1 MEMKRNILETE
12 KLNNKENKTKKKT
25 LDCEKRYSELFD
37 KMLNGFAL
45 CKLLTNKKG
54 NPVDYIFL
62 EINKAFEK
70 INSIKKEEVIN
81 KKVSEVFG
89 FEVIPDLEKY
99 AQIALQGKKKV
110 FETYIPRYNKYFKI
124 SSYSPK
130 KGYFITIFE
139 EITQRK
145 KAEEEIQELN
155 KKLNSLLEQRTKELI
170 KEQNYANYLLEF
182 SPDFQITIDCTG
194 KIMGVNQAFEEITGK
209 KREKLI
215 GSFIHEFIPEEV
227 IKKVR
232 NKIFKEKKLK
242 NIEITIN
249 IPKKEPLVCDFSGAI
264 FANIEG
270 EDGIYLSG
278 RDITERRRLRQNL
291 KELSEN
297 LEKKV
302 MERTKELRESQD
314 HLIQS
319 EKFSIIGELATGVA
333 HEVRNPLATIKLI
346 AQHLE
351 NKSADN
357 YQIEKL
363 KTIQRN
369 INRIDKIVY
378 DLLNI
383 SRPPRSNYAYHN
395 VNKVLDRI
403 GLILNNFP
411 SENIRIIKKYE
422 TELPQTWFN
431 SDLLEQVFFNLI
443 SNAMRAMKNGGKLYI
458 TTRFD
463 SIRKG
468 IIIKFEDTGVGISE
482 GNLKNIFTPFFTT
495 YKEGTGLGLS
505 ICQNIINEHKG
516 NISVESKLG
525 KGTTFTIFLSLE
537 KRKEKKQGL
546 NTSHKKALTG

>member
-1 MEMKRNILETE
+1 MERKILNTE
-12 KLNNKENKTKKKT
+12 KLDNKEIVVKKKV
-25 LDCEKRYSELFD
+25 LQCEKRYSELFD

-45 CKLLTNKKG
+45 CKLLTNKIG

-70 INSIKKEEVIN
+70 INSMKKEEVIN

-89 FEVIPDLEKY
+89 FKVIPDLEKY

-145 KAEEEIQELN
+145 KAEGKIQELN
-155 KKLNSLLEQRTKELI
+155 EELNLLLKQRTKELI
-170 KEQNYANYLLEF
+170 KEQNYTNYLLEF

-194 KIMGVNQAFEEITGK
+194 KIMGVNQAFEEIAGK

-215 GSFIHEFIPEEV
+215 GSFIYEFIPKEV

-278 RDITERRRLRQNL
+278 RDITERRRFRQNL

-314 HLIQS
+314 QLIQS
-319 EKFSIIGELATGVA
+319 EKLSIIGELAMGVA

-351 NKSADN
+351 RKCADN
-357 YQIEKL
+357 AQIEKL

-383 SRPPRSNYAYHN
+383 SRPSRSNYAYHN
-395 VNKVLDRI
+395 VNKVLDRM
-403 GLILNNFP
+403 GLILKNFP

-443 SNAMRAMKNGGKLYI
+443 SNAMRAMKNGGELYI
-458 TTRFD
+458 TTSFD

-525 KGTTFTIFLSLE
+525 KGTIFTIFLPLE
-537 KRKEKKQGL
+537 KRKEKKQVVDEI
-546 NTSHKKALTG
+546 

>member
-1 MEMKRNILETE
+1 MERKILNTE
-12 KLNNKENKTKKKT
+12 KLDNKEIVVKKKV
-25 LDCEKRYSELFD
+25 LQCEKRYSELFD

-45 CKLLTNKKG
+45 CKLLTNKIG

-70 INSIKKEEVIN
+70 INSMKKEEVIN

-89 FEVIPDLEKY
+89 FKVIPDLEKY

-145 KAEEEIQELN
+145 KAEGKIQELN
-155 KKLNSLLEQRTKELI
+155 EELNLLLKQRTKELI
-170 KEQNYANYLLEF
+170 KEQNYTNYLLEF

-194 KIMGVNQAFEEITGK
+194 KIMGVNQAFEEIAGK

-215 GSFIHEFIPEEV
+215 GSFIYEFIPKEV

-278 RDITERRRLRQNL
+278 RDITERRRFRQNL

-314 HLIQS
+314 QLIQS
-319 EKFSIIGELATGVA
+319 EKLSIIGELAMGVA

-351 NKSADN
+351 RKCADN
-357 YQIEKL
+357 AQIEKL

-383 SRPPRSNYAYHN
+383 SRPSRSNYAYHN
-395 VNKVLDRI
+395 VNKILDRI
-403 GLILNNFP
+403 GLVLKNFP
-411 SENIRIIKKYE
+411 SENIRLIKKYE

-431 SDLLEQVFFNLI
+431 SDLLEQVFFNLL

-525 KGTTFTIFLSLE
+525 KGTIFTIFLPLE
-537 KRKEKKQGL
+537 KRKEKKQVVDEI
-546 NTSHKKALTG
+546 

>member
-1 MEMKRNILETE
+1 MERKILNTE
-12 KLNNKENKTKKKT
+12 KLDNKEIVVKKKV
-25 LDCEKRYSELFD
+25 LQCEKRYSELFD

-45 CKLLTNKKG
+45 CKLLTNKIG

-70 INSIKKEEVIN
+70 INSMKKEEVIN

-89 FEVIPDLEKY
+89 FKVIPDLEKY

-145 KAEEEIQELN
+145 KAEGKIQELN
-155 KKLNSLLEQRTKELI
+155 EELNLLLKQRTKELI
-170 KEQNYANYLLEF
+170 KEQNYTNYLLEF

-194 KIMGVNQAFEEITGK
+194 KIMGVNQAFEEIAGK

-215 GSFIHEFIPEEV
+215 GSFIYEFIPKEV

-270 EDGIYLSG
+270 GDGIYLSG
-278 RDITERRRLRQNL
+278 RDITERIRLRQNL

-314 HLIQS
+314 QLIQS
-319 EKFSIIGELATGVA
+319 GKLSMIGELATGVA
-333 HEVRNPLATIKLI
+333 HEVRNPLATIRLI

-351 NKSADN
+351 RKCADN
-357 YQIEKL
+357 DQIEKL

-395 VNKVLDRI
+395 VNKILDRI
-403 GLILNNFP
+403 GLVLKNFP
-411 SENIRIIKKYE
+411 SENIRLIKKYE

-431 SDLLEQVFFNLI
+431 SDLLEQVFFNLL

-495 YKEGTGLGLS
+495 FKEGTGLGLS

-525 KGTTFTIFLSLE
+525 KGTIFTIFLPLE
-537 KRKEKKQGL
+537 KRKEKK
-546 NTSHKKALTG
+546 

>member
-1 MEMKRNILETE
+1 MERKILNTE
-12 KLNNKENKTKKKT
+12 KLDNKEIVVKKKV
-25 LDCEKRYSELFD
+25 LQCEKRYSELFD

-45 CKLLTNKKG
+45 CKLLTNKIG

-70 INSIKKEEVIN
+70 INSMKKEEVIN

-89 FEVIPDLEKY
+89 FKVIPDLEKY

-145 KAEEEIQELN
+145 KAEGKIQELN
-155 KKLNSLLEQRTKELI
+155 EELNLLLKQRTKELI
-170 KEQNYANYLLEF
+170 KEQNYTNYLLEF

-194 KIMGVNQAFEEITGK
+194 KIMGVNQAFEEIAGK

-215 GSFIHEFIPEEV
+215 GSFIYEFIPKEV

-278 RDITERRRLRQNL
+278 RDITERRRFRQNL

-314 HLIQS
+314 QLIQS
-319 EKFSIIGELATGVA
+319 EKLSIIGELAMGVA

-351 NKSADN
+351 RKCADN
-357 YQIEKL
+357 AQIEKL

-383 SRPPRSNYAYHN
+383 SRPSRSNYAYHN
-395 VNKVLDRI
+395 VNKILDRI
-403 GLILNNFP
+403 GLVLKNFP
-411 SENIRIIKKYE
+411 SENIRLIKKYE

-495 YKEGTGLGLS
+495 SKEGTGLGLS

-525 KGTTFTIFLSLE
+525 KGTIFTIFLPLE
-537 KRKEKKQGL
+537 KRKEKKQVVDEI
-546 NTSHKKALTG
+546 

>member
-1 MEMKRNILETE
+1 MEVKKNISEIE
-12 KLNNKENKTKKKT
+12 KLNNKENKAK
-25 LDCEKRYSELFD
+25 EK
-37 KMLNGFAL
+37 AL
-45 CKLLTNKKG
+45 EYDQQN
-54 NPVDYIFL
+54 YIKNL
-62 EINKAFEK
+62 
-70 INSIKKEEVIN
+70 
-81 KKVSEVFG
+81 
-89 FEVIPDLEKY
+89 
-99 AQIALQGKKKV
+99 
-110 FETYIPRYNKYFKI
+110 R
-124 SSYSPK
+124 
-130 KGYFITIFE
+130 
-139 EITQRK
+139 
-145 KAEEEIQELN
+145 ELN
-155 KKLNSLLEQRTKELI
+155 
-170 KEQNYANYLLEF
+170 
-182 SPDFQITIDCTG
+182 
-194 KIMGVNQAFEEITGK
+194 
-209 KREKLI
+209 
-215 GSFIHEFIPEEV
+215 
-227 IKKVR
+227 
-232 NKIFKEKKLK
+232 
-242 NIEITIN
+242 
-249 IPKKEPLVCDFSGAI
+249 
-264 FANIEG
+264 
-270 EDGIYLSG
+270 
-278 RDITERRRLRQNL
+278 
-291 KELSEN
+291 EN

-302 MERTKELRESQD
+302 MKKTKELRESQD
-314 HLIQS
+314 QLIQS
-319 EKFSIIGELATGVA
+319 EKFSLIGELATGVA

-525 KGTTFTIFLSLE
+525 KGTAFTIFLPLE
-537 KRKEKKQGL
+537 KRKEKKQVVDGIQ
-546 NTSHKKALTG
+546 

>member
-1 MEMKRNILETE
+1 MERKILNTE
-12 KLNNKENKTKKKT
+12 KLDNKEIVVKKKV
-25 LDCEKRYSELFD
+25 LQCEKRYSELFD

-45 CKLLTNKKG
+45 CKLLTNKIG

-70 INSIKKEEVIN
+70 INSMKKEEVIN

-89 FEVIPDLEKY
+89 FKVIPDLEKY

-145 KAEEEIQELN
+145 KAEGKIQELN
-155 KKLNSLLEQRTKELI
+155 EELNLLLKQRTKELI
-170 KEQNYANYLLEF
+170 KEQNYTNYLLEF

-194 KIMGVNQAFEEITGK
+194 KIMGVNQAFEEIAGK

-215 GSFIHEFIPEEV
+215 GSFIYEFIPKEV

-278 RDITERRRLRQNL
+278 RDITERRRFRQNL

-314 HLIQS
+314 QLIQS
-319 EKFSIIGELATGVA
+319 EKLSIIGELAMGVA

-351 NKSADN
+351 RKCADN
-357 YQIEKL
+357 AQIEKL

-383 SRPPRSNYAYHN
+383 SRPSRSNYAYHN
-395 VNKVLDRI
+395 VNKILDRI
-403 GLILNNFP
+403 GLVLKNFP
-411 SENIRIIKKYE
+411 SENIRLIKKYE

-431 SDLLEQVFFNLI
+431 SDLLEQVFFNLL

-495 YKEGTGLGLS
+495 FKEGTGLGLS

-525 KGTTFTIFLSLE
+525 KGTIFTIFLPLE
-537 KRKEKKQGL
+537 KRKEKKQVVDEI
-546 NTSHKKALTG
+546 

>member
-1 MEMKRNILETE
+1 MERKILNTE
-12 KLNNKENKTKKKT
+12 KLDNKEIVVKKKV
-25 LDCEKRYSELFD
+25 LQCEKRYSELFD

-45 CKLLTNKKG
+45 CKLLTNKIG

-70 INSIKKEEVIN
+70 INSMKKEEVIN

-89 FEVIPDLEKY
+89 FKVIPDLEKY

-145 KAEEEIQELN
+145 KAEGKIQELN
-155 KKLNSLLEQRTKELI
+155 EELNLLLKQRTKELI
-170 KEQNYANYLLEF
+170 KEQNYTNYLLEF

-194 KIMGVNQAFEEITGK
+194 KIMGVNQAFEEIAGK

-215 GSFIHEFIPEEV
+215 GSFIYEFIPKEV

-278 RDITERRRLRQNL
+278 RDITERRRFRQNL

-314 HLIQS
+314 QLIQS
-319 EKFSIIGELATGVA
+319 EKLSIIGELAMGVA

-351 NKSADN
+351 RKCADN
-357 YQIEKL
+357 AQIEKL

-383 SRPPRSNYAYHN
+383 SRPSRSNYAYHN
-395 VNKVLDRI
+395 VNKILDRI
-403 GLILNNFP
+403 GLVLKNFP
-411 SENIRIIKKYE
+411 SENIRLIKKYE

-468 IIIKFEDTGVGISE
+468 IIIKFEDTGVGISK

-495 YKEGTGLGLS
+495 SKEGTGLGLS

-525 KGTTFTIFLSLE
+525 KGTIFTIFLPLE
-537 KRKEKKQGL
+537 KRKEKKQVVDEI
-546 NTSHKKALTG
+546 